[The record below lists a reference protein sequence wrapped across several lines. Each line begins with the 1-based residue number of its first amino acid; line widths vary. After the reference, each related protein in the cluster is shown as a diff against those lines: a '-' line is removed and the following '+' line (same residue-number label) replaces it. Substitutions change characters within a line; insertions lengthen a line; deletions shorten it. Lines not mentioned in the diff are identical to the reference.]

1 MTNKIACVDTN
12 LIIRIFTNDVPE
24 QALAALSVFREAANG
39 ELTLVI
45 NDLLIAE
52 IIWVLESSYK
62 IKPDQIRQQ
71 VLTFLNTPGL
81 KVEPADLKSR
91 VEALNLYAD
100 KNIDYIDAYTA
111 CWMKAHDIPV
121 IYTFNKRY
129 FSRIDGIE
137 VRVPQA

>member
-91 VEALNLYAD
+91 VEALNLYSD

-121 IYTFNKRY
+121 IYTFNKRH